1 MISLNNCK
9 DLWWQALE
17 NKIYPMP
24 TELFLQTPET
34 FSFRHT
40 VYSHGWSDL
49 APFELDSEKWR
60 LRYVF
65 TDIGSSK
72 PVSAMI
78 SERASGLNIEVSS
91 KRFDEQKLIGQV
103 RHILRLDDP
112 LEDFYDLTDRED
124 RLKWISNLKAGRLI
138 RSPTV
143 FEDLI
148 KTLCTTNC
156 SWALTKN
163 MVRNLVENLG
173 EPATGGGRSF
183 PTPEALASVSE
194 KFYRDEIR
202 AGYRSPYFVEIAEA
216 IASGK
221 IDPESWLTTDM
232 PSDDLKK
239 EIKSLKGFGD
249 YAADN
254 LLKLLGRYNG
264 LALDSWLR
272 SQFYKKHNR
281 EKVCADKKIERHYTK
296 FGSWKGL
303 AIWCDMT
310 ERWFDEKLLS

>member
-1 MISLNNCK
+1 VISLNNCK

-49 APFELDSEKWR
+49 APFDLDSDRWR

-72 PVSAMI
+72 PVSAVI

-183 PTPEALASVSE
+183 PTPKALASVSE

-216 IASGK
+216 IAGGK

>member
-1 MISLNNCK
+1 MGTK
-9 DLWWQALE
+9 
-17 NKIYPMP
+17 
-24 TELFLQTPET
+24 LFLETPAS

-40 VYSHGWSDL
+40 VYSHGWSEL
-49 APFELDSEKWR
+49 LPFRLDDENWR
-60 LRYVF
+60 LEYVF
-65 TDIGSSK
+65 PGTRPSK
-72 PVSAMI
+72 PISVTIYESPDGGLEIEASATKI
-78 SERASGLNIEVSS
+78 
-91 KRFDEQKLIGQV
+91 DEQRLLRDV

-112 LEDFYDLTDRED
+112 LEEFYSLTDNEE
-124 RLKWISNLKAGRLI
+124 RLSWISTSKAGRLI

-143 FEDLI
+143 FEDLV

-173 EPATGGGRSF
+173 EPAGRGNFTF
-183 PTPEALASVSE
+183 PTPAAMASVPE
-194 KFYRDEIR
+194 KFYRDDIR
-202 AGYRSPYFVEIAEA
+202 AGYRSPYFVEVAEA
-216 IASGK
+216 VASGK
-221 IDPESWLTTDM
+221 IDAEAWLTTDL
-232 PSDDLKK
+232 PTDELKK
-239 EIKSLKGFGD
+239 QIKSIKGFGD

-281 EKVCADKKIERHYTK
+281 DRVCPDKKIERHYTK
-296 FGSWKGL
+296 FGHWKGL

-310 ERWFDEKLLS
+310 ERWFDEKLIR